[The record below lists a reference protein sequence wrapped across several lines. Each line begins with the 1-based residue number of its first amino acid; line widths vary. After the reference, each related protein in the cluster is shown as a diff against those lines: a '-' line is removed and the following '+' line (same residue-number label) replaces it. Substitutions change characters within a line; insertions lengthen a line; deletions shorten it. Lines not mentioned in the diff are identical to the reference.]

1 MNSLPN
7 PQASPPE
14 GAEAQSRGPA
24 EADHHPGGAAGAWQ
38 DLPVQQDHVLP
49 ELVSN
54 TDSPVQRDHV
64 LRGIGEQYQTLC
76 PTKYVLPELVSTMTP
91 ALMLARTGN
100 MIGLLS
106 PDTSQLQAPAGLP
119 S

>member
-24 EADHHPGGAAGAWQ
+24 EADHHPGGAAGARQ

-54 TDSPVQRDHV
+54 TDFPVQRDHV
-64 LRGIGEQYQTLC
+64 PHELVSN
-76 PTKYVLPELVSTMTP
+76 TKPCVQQDYVLPELVSTMTP
-91 ALMLARTGN
+91 ALTLARTGDT
-100 MIGLLS
+100 IGLLS
-106 PDTSQLQAPAGLP
+106 PDTSQLQAPAGL
-119 S
+119 SF

>member
-7 PQASPPE
+7 PQASPSE

-64 LRGIGEQYQTLC
+64 LR
-76 PTKYVLPELVSTMTP
+76 ELVSNTK
-91 ALMLARTGN
+91 LCVQQN
-100 MIGLLS
+100 MCYLNW
-106 PDTSQLQAPAGLP
+106 
-119 S
+119 

>member
-7 PQASPPE
+7 LQASAPE

-24 EADHHPGGAAGAWQ
+24 EADHHSGGAAGAWQ

-64 LRGIGEQYQTLC
+64 LR
-76 PTKYVLPELVSTMTP
+76 ELVSNTK
-91 ALMLARTGN
+91 LCVQQN
-100 MIGLLS
+100 MCYLNW
-106 PDTSQLQAPAGLP
+106 
-119 S
+119 